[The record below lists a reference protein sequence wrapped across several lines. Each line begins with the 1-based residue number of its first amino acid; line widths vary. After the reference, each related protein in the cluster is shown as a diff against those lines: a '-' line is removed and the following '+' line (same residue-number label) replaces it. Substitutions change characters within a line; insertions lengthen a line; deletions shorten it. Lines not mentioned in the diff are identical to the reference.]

1 MAPTMSR
8 YQGTCH
14 GEDEKVFGGLDR
26 GEGVGS
32 SGLNS
37 ANRIKIQMFVFS
49 CVCMYAYDY
58 HVTYVWEQALL
69 CL

>member
-32 SGLNS
+32 SWVGTVPLG
-37 ANRIKIQMFVFS
+37 
-49 CVCMYAYDY
+49 
-58 HVTYVWEQALL
+58 
-69 CL
+69 